1 MNTNMVWFIVAVLG
15 MTALMWNLSGM
26 DAALSGPDPASDL
39 ESGDELEER
48 APENPSLNGSAD
60 SSAGE
65 GDIVGVIIS
74 GGQGIVNF
82 IGMLVLLP
90 VELQRLGFPQWFAYP
105 LGRLVQII
113 GVIGLYQFVTNRV
126 MK

>member
-15 MTALMWNLSGM
+15 MSALMWNMAGM
-26 DAALSGPDPASDL
+26 DDVLSGPDPAGDL
-39 ESGDELEER
+39 QSGDELEEK
-48 APENPSLNGSAD
+48 APGTPELNGSAD

-74 GGQGIVNF
+74 GGQGITDF

-105 LGRLVQII
+105 LGRVIQII